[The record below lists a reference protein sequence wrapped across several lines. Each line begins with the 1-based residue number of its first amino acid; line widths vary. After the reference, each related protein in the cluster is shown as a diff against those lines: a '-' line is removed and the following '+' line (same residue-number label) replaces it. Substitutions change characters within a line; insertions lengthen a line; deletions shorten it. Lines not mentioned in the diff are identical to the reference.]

1 GLEALRPT
9 VSTTVALPVVGCLCG
24 VCQAGVSC
32 VKPPKCPPT
41 QSDTQAHP
49 VGATS
54 VYMTQAVTSHI
65 RQAVWAWESCVRPEA
80 PVRGSV
86 MYHYTGVVPYAIAKA
101 ARPYPQ

>member
-1 GLEALRPT
+1 MCEASY
-9 VSTTVALPVVGCLCG
+9 V
-24 VCQAGVSC
+24 
-32 VKPPKCPPT
+32 PPT

-65 RQAVWAWESCVRPEA
+65 RQAIWAWESCVRPES

-101 ARPYPQ
+101 ARPYPQWLVCQKSKYPQWVVCCCFIVSL